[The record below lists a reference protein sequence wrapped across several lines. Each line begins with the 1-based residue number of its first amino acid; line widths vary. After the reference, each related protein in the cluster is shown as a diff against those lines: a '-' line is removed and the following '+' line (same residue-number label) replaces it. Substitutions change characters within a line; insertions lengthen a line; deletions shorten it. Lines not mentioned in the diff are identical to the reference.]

1 MNKDQIKGS
10 VKDAIGK
17 TQEKV
22 GQQTGDRDTESRGLG
37 NQTEGK
43 AQKIVGDVKD
53 AIGTLKK

>member
-10 VKDAIGK
+10 VKDAVGK

-22 GQQTGDRDTESRGLG
+22 GQQTGDRETQSRGLG

-53 AIGTLKK
+53 AVHNLKK

>member
-1 MNKDQIKGS
+1 MNKDQLKGT
-10 VKDAIGK
+10 VKDTIGK

-22 GQQTGDRDTESRGLG
+22 GQQTGDRDTEARGLG

-53 AIGTLKK
+53 AVHNLKK